1 MKVKRFLSTSMQ
13 DVLRMVREDLGPDAV
28 ILSNTKVDGGIELV
42 AALDYEEE
50 QAQPEEVI
58 SNVISQGEPRLL
70 QNTF

>member
-50 QAQPEEVI
+50 QAPQDDVVPSVI
-58 SNVISQGEPRLL
+58 AQGEP
-70 QNTF
+70 NPS